1 MAPQLSLYFLGPPKL
16 CLNNEPVKADRRKA
30 VALLAYLA
38 VNGSRQTR
46 DSLSALLWPDYD
58 QSKAFTNLRHTL
70 WEIQQV
76 IGENWLIADRET
88 IELDPNADISLDV
101 QQFESLLAQS
111 LKEADSSV
119 RISPLTASVKLYR
132 NHFLT
137 GFSLKDAP
145 DFNEWAFA
153 KSEDLRH
160 QLSRALTMLS
170 EDHSSLGQAE
180 QAIPFARRLIALDP
194 LNEASHRQLMQ
205 VYIQAGQHSAAL
217 KQYQACEQILRKELG
232 LDPQHETRDLYK
244 KIRKREITPVQV
256 EKQKEK
262 STPLHNLPLQLSSF
276 IGREKE
282 QKTIAKLVSHH
293 RLVTLTG

>member
-1 MAPQLSLYFLGPPKL
+1 MPPQLSLSFLGPPKL

-46 DSLSALLWPDYD
+46 DSLSALLWPEYD

-70 WEIQQV
+70 WEIQQAL
-76 IGENWLIADRET
+76 GEGWLIADRET
-88 IELDPNADISLDV
+88 IELDPNADLELDV
-101 QQFESLLAQS
+101 RQFEALLAQS
-111 LKEADSSV
+111 LKEDNASV
-119 RISPLTASVKLYR
+119 RIAPLAASVKLYR

-153 KSEDLRH
+153 KSEELR
-160 QLSRALTMLS
+160 QQFSRALVSLS
-170 EDHSSLGQAE
+170 EDHCALGQAE
-180 QAIPFARRLIALDP
+180 QAIPYARRLIALDP

-232 LDPQHETRDLYK
+232 MDPQPETRELYK
-244 KIRKREITPVQV
+244 KIRKREFKPVQAQ
-256 EKQKEK
+256 EQKEK
-262 STPLHNLPLQLSSF
+262 STPLHNLPLQLS
-276 IGREKE
+276 
-282 QKTIAKLVSHH
+282 
-293 RLVTLTG
+293 